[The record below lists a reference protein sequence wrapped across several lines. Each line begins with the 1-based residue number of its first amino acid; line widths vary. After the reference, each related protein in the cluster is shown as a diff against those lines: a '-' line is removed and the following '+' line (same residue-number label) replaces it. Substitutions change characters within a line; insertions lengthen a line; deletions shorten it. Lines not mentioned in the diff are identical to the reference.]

1 LPSLWEHL
9 GVDAQDD
16 PEARIREL
24 ERSLSDAAD
33 KSELGAAKR
42 GDYDKYQ
49 PQTPAVGY
57 GPSFPPRPQTTAGF
71 RGWRIVLAVVTVG
84 LVALAAGV
92 AIVIARLSS
101 GGSTT
106 GLPGN
111 QPTITTSGTTTQANK
126 SLQTLY
132 PLLPPGYDSNNCSP
146 IGSPNRQALA
156 TVECRQTSDPRSPPY
171 AAFTLYPN
179 ETALA
184 NAFQS
189 GIDEDTITQCPNGNR
204 PPITWHTKAAPN
216 VPAGSL
222 ACGNF
227 NNAADL
233 LFTKNSDLLLGDI
246 QGPDLNALYQFFLTL

>member
-1 LPSLWEHL
+1 
-9 GVDAQDD
+9 VDPQDD

-24 ERSLSDAAD
+24 ERSLSDSAD
-33 KSELGAAKR
+33 ESDLGAAKR
-42 GDYDKYQ
+42 GGYEKY
-49 PQTPAVGY
+49 PPNTPAVPY
-57 GPSFPPRPQTTAGF
+57 GASFPPRSPTTAGF

-92 AIVIARLSS
+92 AVVIARLST

-106 GLPGN
+106 GLPAN
-111 QPTITTSGTTTQANK
+111 RPSITASGTTTQANK

-132 PLLPPGYDSNNCSP
+132 TLLPLGYDSNNCSP
-146 IGSPNRQALA
+146 TGSPNRQALA

-179 ETALA
+179 ATALA
-184 NAFQS
+184 SAFQT
-189 GIDEDTITQCPNGNR
+189 GIDEDTITLCPNGNR

-222 ACGNF
+222 ACGNY